1 MLRNNCRS
9 RAVGLIRMRA
19 TLAALALYAGVVPAL
34 LAQNAQASAAPPV
47 FPDLE
52 FVGSEGGSVRLS
64 ELKGNVILLNVWAT
78 WCGPCKK
85 ELPVVQ
91 RMYDTY
97 SDRNFVVLA
106 VNVDADRK
114 RVEPFVKQFNISLP
128 VYYASPEDAGPLTAM
143 GIPSTFICLIAF
155 HLDGLVAGLAERQD
169 PQRDPRVVGR
179 DRDVD
184 GRPVTDLLAAG
195 RGRVGVEGGGEE
207 DRAAR
212 RVEVEDLGR
221 VGREAEAVVRGPLAD
236 RRRATAQDG
245 DVEGVDLDLHQ
256 LLGRAGGAAAR
267 GPAAN
272 GAAPGFVS
280 RRRRWSVQSPPF
292 TTLAGARERRHLPNA
307 PPPPANWNAVT

>member
-1 MLRNNCRS
+1 MAAHYGVRSVFFGFRARPATALVTLKSEKSRATLLFWMTSMPRNNCRS

-19 TLAALALYAGVVPAL
+19 TLAALALYAGVAPAL
-34 LAQNAQASAAPPV
+34 LAQNAQTSAAPPV

-114 RVEPFVKQFNISLP
+114 RVDPFVKQFNISLP

-143 GIPSTFICLIAF
+143 GIPSTFILGPDRTLMDRF
-155 HLDGLVAGLAERQD
+155 
-169 PQRDPRVVGR
+169 VGYH
-179 DRDVD
+179 
-184 GRPVTDLLAAG
+184 P
-195 RGRVGVEGGGEE
+195 
-207 DRAAR
+207 
-212 RVEVEDLGR
+212 
-221 VGREAEAVVRGPLAD
+221 
-236 RRRATAQDG
+236 
-245 DVEGVDLDLHQ
+245 DVEERWKK
-256 LLGRAGGAAAR
+256 LLEKTLKAR
-267 GPAAN
+267 K
-272 GAAPGFVS
+272 
-280 RRRRWSVQSPPF
+280 
-292 TTLAGARERRHLPNA
+292 
-307 PPPPANWNAVT
+307 